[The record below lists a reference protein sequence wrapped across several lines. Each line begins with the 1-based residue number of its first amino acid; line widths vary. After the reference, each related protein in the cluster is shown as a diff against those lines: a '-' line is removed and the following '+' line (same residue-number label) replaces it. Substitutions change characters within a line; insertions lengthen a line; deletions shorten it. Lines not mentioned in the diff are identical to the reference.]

1 MPPPRATITL
11 LCLLAALGGC
21 GTRQGVATRPA
32 APLVEV
38 RPGGS
43 AQLPLNAGTLTVGQ
57 LQTQLMAYADRA
69 MGEVA
74 RATAAARLRDSS
86 PETRLLTQLVQ
97 AEVGSSAVALAVGPD
112 AEAALLDLMV
122 SAAAQRGALPA
133 AAGSKAIT
141 PAARAPIEQALDRL
155 ERDIWALGAR
165 VYSAAELESLR
176 SRVTRWSETHRGET
190 FPGVLRLADLPGAD
204 PGGRAKGLF
213 APIEAATREIEES
226 RLLGERFLFLAQRL
240 PVLSR
245 WQAEALSWEAMGT
258 PEARQTFAGL
268 GLISSSMARL
278 AAQAESL
285 PALMGSQ
292 REALLTAFDDRSAT
306 LRTLLRE
313 AGAVTRDGRSLAESG
328 ERLMTLSNETA
339 ATLGETI
346 RAADRLV
353 ASLRDP
359 KAPGGAVSFN
369 IEQYILAVREV
380 RGATEALNA
389 AVGQAEGLTGAG
401 RGMVDHAAWRGAQLL
416 VFGFALLLGYR
427 WAAPRLARGRVP

>member
-1 MPPPRATITL
+1 MPPARSSITM
-11 LCLLAALGGC
+11 LCLLTTLGGC
-21 GTRQGVATRPA
+21 GTRQGVASRPA
-32 APLVEV
+32 GPLPEV
-38 RPGGS
+38 RPGGDT
-43 AQLPLNAGTLTVGQ
+43 QFPLDGGALTVGQ

-112 AEAALLDLMV
+112 PEAALLDLMV
-122 SAAAQRGALPA
+122 SAAAQRGALSAP
-133 AAGSKAIT
+133 AGSKAIT
-141 PAARAPIEQALDRL
+141 GAEREPLEQALDRL
-155 ERDIWALGAR
+155 EQDIWSLGAR
-165 VYSAAELESLR
+165 VYSAAELEGLR
-176 SRVTRWSETHRGET
+176 SRVTRWSETHRGEA
-190 FPGVLRLADLPGAD
+190 FPGVLRLADLPAAGPGA
-204 PGGRAKGLF
+204 RARGLF

-245 WQAEALSWEAMGT
+245 WQAEALSWEAMAA
-258 PEARQTFAGL
+258 PEARQAFAGL

-278 AAQAESL
+278 SAQAESL
-285 PALMGSQ
+285 PALLGSQ
-292 REALLTAFDDRSAT
+292 REALLAAFDDRSGT

-313 AGAVTRDGRSLAESG
+313 AGVVTRDGRSLAESG
-328 ERLMTLSNETA
+328 ERLMALSRETA

-346 RAADRLV
+346 RAADRLA

-359 KAPGGAVSFN
+359 QAPGGALSFDV
-369 IEQYILAVREV
+369 ERYLVAVREV
-380 RGATEALNA
+380 RAATEALNA
-389 AVGQAEGLTGAG
+389 AVGQADGLTRAG

-416 VFGFALLLGYR
+416 VLGFALLLGYR
-427 WAAPRLARGRVP
+427 WAAPRLTRGRVS